1 MTDRKFAKI
10 GELLP
15 QILNKLGLDQK
26 FKEQQVLNL
35 WPAVVG
41 EELAART
48 RATKVDRGVIYV
60 RVDHGA
66 WMQELHFME
75 KELLRKLR
83 ARSPGVKLDR
93 IQFSSRDRS

>member
-1 MTDRKFAKI
+1 MKDRKFAKI

-15 QILNKLGLDQK
+15 QILNKLGLDQR
-26 FKEQQVLNL
+26 FKEQQVLDF

-48 RATKVDRGVIYV
+48 RATRVENGVLYV
-60 RVDHGA
+60 HVDHGA
-66 WMQELHFME
+66 WMQELHFIE

-83 ARSPGVKLDR
+83 ARSPGVKLKSIR
-93 IQFSSRDRS
+93 FSSRDVS

>member
-1 MTDRKFAKI
+1 MKDRKFAKI

-15 QILNKLGLDQK
+15 QILNKLGLDQR
-26 FKEQQVLNL
+26 FKEQQVLDF

-48 RATKVDRGVIYV
+48 RATRVENGILYV
-60 RVDHGA
+60 HVDHGA
-66 WMQELHFME
+66 WMQELHFIE

-83 ARSPGVKLDR
+83 ARSPGVKLNSIR
-93 IQFSSRDRS
+93 FSSRDNS

>member
-1 MTDRKFAKI
+1 MAGRKFTKV

-15 QILNKLGLDQK
+15 SILSRLGLEQR
-26 FKEQQVLNL
+26 FKEQKILAL
-35 WPAVVG
+35 WPTIVG
-41 EELAART
+41 DELASRT
-48 RATKVDRGVIYV
+48 QATRVDRGVLHV

-83 ARSPGVKLDR
+83 AQAPGVKLKK
-93 IQFSSRDRS
+93 IQFSSKDTN

>member
-1 MTDRKFAKI
+1 MADRKFTKI
-10 GELLP
+10 GDLLP
-15 QILNKLGLDQK
+15 SILGRLGLEQR
-26 FKEQQVLNL
+26 FKEQKVLAL

-48 RATKVDRGVIYV
+48 AATRLDRGVLHV

-75 KELLRKLR
+75 KELLRQLR
-83 ARSPGVKLDR
+83 AQAPGVKLKK
-93 IQFSSRDRS
+93 IQFSSKDAN